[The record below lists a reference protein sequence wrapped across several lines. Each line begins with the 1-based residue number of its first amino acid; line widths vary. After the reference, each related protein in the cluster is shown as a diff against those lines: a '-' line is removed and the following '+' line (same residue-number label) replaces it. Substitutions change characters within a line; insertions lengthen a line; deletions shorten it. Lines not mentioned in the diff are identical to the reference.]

1 MIRAP
6 KIKGLFNCPLAS
18 CNRAISYRL
27 IKYYRIHGRY
37 IRLSHSFY
45 LGVQAV
51 FSCTFVRFSAL
62 HSRLFS
68 ASLVSSPS
76 LRYQITRFKGRTE
89 SGSLEGSS
97 QDFQWSTRWGT
108 LPKPETPQSAAPG
121 PSLTPC
127 LSSAIAAAPLGL
139 AEMNQVRATPPPA
152 LLQTPLPTSCHPG
165 SALFPPSPKRARN

>member
-1 MIRAP
+1 MFPLKSVFKSNPMFLFFMIRVP
-6 KIKGLFNCPLAS
+6 KIKGLFDCPLAS

-27 IKYYRIHGRY
+27 IKYYRIRGRY

-62 HSRLFS
+62 HSRFFS

-97 QDFQWSTRWGT
+97 QDSQWSTGWGT
-108 LPKPETPQSAAPG
+108 LPKPETPESAAPG
-121 PSLTPC
+121 PSLTPF
-127 LSSAIAAAPLGL
+127 LSSAITAGTPGAGGGREQEGVCAAAGTG
-139 AEMNQVRATPPPA
+139 VR
-152 LLQTPLPTSCHPG
+152 S
-165 SALFPPSPKRARN
+165 